1 MTEPT
6 AIVHAT
12 FPSLELRI
20 PDRAERIVEGI
31 VVPWGETSFMTPD
44 PRGER
49 FTAGSLTR
57 SVAERGDRVKL
68 FVTHDHDRAVGR
80 ALAWDTEHRAGLW
93 GRFRIAETP
102 AGDEVLGEVAEG
114 MLDAFSIGFRA
125 IRAKRGAD
133 GAREILEAALHE
145 TSLCPTGAYDGAR
158 VLAMRTPTP
167 ARWTLP
173 TMATMPTVNLTP
185 LPPLVR

>member
-1 MTEPT
+1 MSEPVV
-6 AIVHAT
+6 VHAT

-31 VVPWGETSFMTPD
+31 VVPWDETSYMTPD

-49 FTAGSLTR
+49 FVAGSLTR

-93 GRFRIAETP
+93 GRFRIAETA

-114 MLDAFSIGFRA
+114 MLDAFSIGFRP
-125 IRAKRGAD
+125 IRTRRGGD
-133 GAREILEAALHE
+133 GAREVLEAALHE

-158 VLAMRTPTP
+158 VLAMRTPVP

-173 TMATMPTVNLTP
+173 QMPTVNLTP